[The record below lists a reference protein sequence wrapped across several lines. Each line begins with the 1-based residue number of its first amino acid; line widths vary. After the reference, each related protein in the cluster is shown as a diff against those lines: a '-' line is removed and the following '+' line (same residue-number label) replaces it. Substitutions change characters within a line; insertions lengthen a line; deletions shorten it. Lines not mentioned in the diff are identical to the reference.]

1 MPSLNPAQAS
11 TLPRGNRYNR
21 FITEPL
27 AEHANRSC
35 RPVQSAVGGGV
46 DNVVLE
52 TCCSCAQAKSQKD
65 RINASAEP
73 EGRHDCRKASACDV
87 TRSSLMRHQRR
98 SQELRLGPISTILT
112 GIQETGKQG
121 RAAEH
126 HGQGIKP
133 ATLISQACSQLHCKS
148 FVVSSCCLL
157 FLFLREVGE
166 APTHHRC
173 HIKM

>member
-1 MPSLNPAQAS
+1 MLCWRHVVHVRRRRA
-11 TLPRGNRYNR
+11 RK
-21 FITEPL
+21 TEL
-27 AEHANRSC
+27 MHLLSQRAVMTAEKHRC
-35 RPVQSAVGGGV
+35 G
-46 DNVVLE
+46 
-52 TCCSCAQAKSQKD
+52 
-65 RINASAEP
+65 
-73 EGRHDCRKASACDV
+73 ACDV